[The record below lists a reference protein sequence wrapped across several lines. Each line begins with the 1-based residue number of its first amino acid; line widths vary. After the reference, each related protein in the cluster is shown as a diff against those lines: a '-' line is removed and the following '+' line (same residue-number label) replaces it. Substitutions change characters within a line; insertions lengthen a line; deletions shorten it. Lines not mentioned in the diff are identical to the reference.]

1 MRILIEEYGY
11 DISNQPNKEL
21 VALLQK
27 VLYGIGVEKTQTIE
41 GKLSISYVGYFYN
54 PDIQDCVFILP
65 KVVIDGQDNVLGD
78 PNISPWDLL
87 DKGLIALKDEQRKF
101 IYEFAVW
108 IYRAI
113 VVYQKENENNI
124 IKPREVSQI
133 SHTRKRR
140 TNTMLDVILSLIEFG
155 KDHQDFITF
164 TLKNIHSGQF

>member
-27 VLYGIGVEKTQTIE
+27 VLYGIGVDKTQTIE

-78 PNISPWDLL
+78 SNISPWDLL
-87 DKGLIALKDEQRKF
+87 DKGLTALKDEQRKF

-113 VVYQKENENNI
+113 VVYN
-124 IKPREVSQI
+124 
-133 SHTRKRR
+133 
-140 TNTMLDVILSLIEFG
+140 
-155 KDHQDFITF
+155 KDNKDNKANHHKAFDNRLEYLFPSYLF
-164 TLKNIHSGQF
+164 HSVVYNLFLAIVTG